1 MRRVRAAMLLAGW
14 VLIGAAIGRPAGAQ
28 ELTLSQTGITV
39 EASAED
45 GVRARDVALNQGRR
59 AAWNRMLEQAG
70 IRGVP
75 TLSDAQIDGLVQSIV
90 VEQERPAPTRYN
102 GQITVNFSPRSVQRV
117 LGDRAPVIAGSGPDG
132 QAPAP
137 PVAIHAEAMASF
149 GSLREWQDI
158 RRRLRLSPGVA
169 GIELRGV
176 AIDGARLRLTLRRP
190 ASEVMNGLNG
200 IGALL
205 MPSPAAGQAEYWQL
219 SLGG

>member
-1 MRRVRAAMLLAGW
+1 MRRWWGAMLLSGGLLLGL
-14 VLIGAAIGRPAGAQ
+14 VPRQPALAQ
-28 ELTLSQTGITV
+28 EVSLSQTGIGV

-45 GVRARDVALNQGRR
+45 GVKAREIALNQGRR
-59 AAWNRMLEQAG
+59 AAWNRLLEQAS

-90 VEQERPAPTRYN
+90 VEQERPSPTRYS

-117 LGDRAPVIAGSGPDG
+117 LGDRAPMLTGPGPDG
-132 QAPAP
+132 QPLAPA
-137 PVAIHAEAMASF
+137 VAIHAEAMASY

-158 RRRLRLSPGVA
+158 RRRLRTSPGIA
-169 GIELRGV
+169 GIDLRGV

-190 ASEVMNGLNG
+190 ASDVMPGLNG
-200 IGALL
+200 ISAVL
-205 MPSPAAGQAEYWQL
+205 MPAPAAGQAEYWQL